1 TAGNTQGQVVTV
13 TNYDAN
19 GHPLSF
25 VGPDGV
31 VTTLDYSPRGW
42 LRSKTVGNAVT
53 RYRHDAAGQLIQVM
67 NPDGSTVAY
76 VHDAAHRLT
85 DIADGVGNRV
95 HFTLDAAGG
104 RTGQILYNSRGKVV
118 SGRSAVF
125 DTLLESDDDGY
136 SGSGEP
142 SSVGL
147 PDPSAQAQQHL
158 ARQLTQILRNL
169 RDRMCGNGDCPPCK
183 TVSGKIVALGT
194 IGYRFDPVPPGRPH
208 KPYPGDHF
216 NLYKAHQYPAP
227 KCDCFWQPIGATDGA
242 NRHSPPS
249 GAIPVEP
256 FANY

>member
-42 LRSKTVGNAVT
+42 LQRKTVGNAVT
-53 RYRHDAAGQLIQVM
+53 RYRHDAAGQLALVT
-67 NPDGSTVAY
+67 NPDGSMIAY

-85 DIADGVGNRV
+85 DIADGLGIRI
-95 HFTLDAAGG
+95 HFTLDAAGR
-104 RTGQILYNSRGKVV
+104 RTGQILYNSSGVVV

-125 DTLLESDDDGY
+125 DTLLESDDDGFA
-136 SGSGEP
+136 GSGEP
-142 SSVGL
+142 GSVGL

-169 RDRMCGNGDCPPCK
+169 RDRMCGDGDCPPCK
-183 TVSGKIVALGT
+183 TVSGKIIPVGTVA
-194 IGYRFDPVPPGRPH
+194 FRPLDTPSSPQH
-208 KPYPGDHF
+208 GIEGPHYNILRANQSPSSTSKP
-216 NLYKAHQYPAP
+216 
-227 KCDCFWQPIGATDGA
+227 CWCFWQPLGAVKQ
-242 NRHSPPS
+242 SELPP
-249 GAIPVEP
+249 GAIPIEP
-256 FANY
+256 FVN